1 MRRRRSSSHASSMS
15 HKDKGVTWCAEGFR
29 KVNPASAKSSLAP
42 DLLVPGHL
50 DIAVGSVLS
59 AETRARA
66 PMSWRPCMNCAF
78 ELLSHAAT
86 YSGYNLASA
95 ADKSEENPPDGQY
108 VPTSTRNG
116 RRNRSERKNPNRRA
130 LGPLLHVHEIRV
142 FVDLLLRVP
151 VQP

>member
-1 MRRRRSSSHASSMS
+1 
-15 HKDKGVTWCAEGFR
+15 
-29 KVNPASAKSSLAP
+29 
-42 DLLVPGHL
+42 
-50 DIAVGSVLS
+50 
-59 AETRARA
+59 
-66 PMSWRPCMNCAF
+66 MNWTF

-86 YSGYNLASA
+86 YSQYDLASA
-95 ADKSEENPPDGQY
+95 LDKSDENPPDRQY

-116 RRNRSERKNPNRRA
+116 RRNRCERKNPNKRA